1 MLNHI
6 IIMGRL
12 TADPEFRQ
20 TTSGIPV
27 ARFSVA
33 VERPRRKDQE
43 NQVTDFIRCVAWRQT
58 AEFISRYFGK
68 GAMIAVEGRLA
79 IEHYEDRAGNKR
91 ESATVVAEQVH
102 FTGERR
108 EQSGG
113 GYQQAA
119 AYQQPTQQQNQ
130 QQPAHDFGEYEE
142 VLSDGEVPF

>member
-1 MLNHI
+1 MMNHI
-6 IIMGRL
+6 AIMGRL

-20 TTSGIPV
+20 TQSGIPV

-33 VERPRRKDQE
+33 VDRPRRKDQE

-68 GAMIAVEGRLA
+68 GAMIALEGRLA
-79 IEHYEDRAGNKR
+79 IDSYEDRAGVKR
-91 ESATVVAEQVH
+91 ESAQIVVEQIH

-108 EQSGG
+108 DSSGG
-113 GYQQAA
+113 GYQQQAQ
-119 AYQQPTQQQNQ
+119 AYQQ
-130 QQPAHDFGEYEE
+130 QQPAQKPAQDFGEYDE

>member
-12 TADPEFRQ
+12 TAEPEFRQ
-20 TTSGIPV
+20 TQSGIPV

-68 GAMIAVEGRLA
+68 GAMIALEGRLA

-113 GYQQAA
+113 GYQAQT
-119 AYQQPTQQQNQ
+119 YQQPTQQQNQ
-130 QQPAHDFGEYEE
+130 QQPAQDFGEYEE